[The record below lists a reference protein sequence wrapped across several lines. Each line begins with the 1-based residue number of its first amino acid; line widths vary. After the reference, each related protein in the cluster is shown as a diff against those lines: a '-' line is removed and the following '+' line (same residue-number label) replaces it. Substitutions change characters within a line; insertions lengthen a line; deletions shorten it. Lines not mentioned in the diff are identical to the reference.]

1 MSKVKYLKFIIPSLI
16 TFNSSDL
23 VTLNISWISKKSYL
37 EERSVQK
44 KSRFYILELLS
55 VNSLTEIF
63 LQMFRTIVF
72 NTILKLYC

>member
-37 EERSVQK
+37 EERSVEK

-63 LQMFRTIVF
+63 LQ
-72 NTILKLYC
+72 ILQNVQNNCL